1 MWYDCQRDNYPPKTI
16 KDKAN
21 IKKITVWPSTKSCIS
36 HFWFSSFGIG
46 LHFVARTSVSHGHI
60 LLFVTEQ
67 YYSNCPELPLVP
79 PTSPYHSKLN

>member
-1 MWYDCQRDNYPPKTI
+1 MRQL
-16 KDKAN
+16 
-21 IKKITVWPSTKSCIS
+21 STKDHKRQSKHQKGHCMAF
-36 HFWFSSFGIG
+36 HKELYLTFLVFKFWYWTG